1 MLCFWPSLD
10 RSKLG
15 IKQWDSNAL
24 FRRSMLVVTPSSAFF
39 CREHNQQEKEFNF
52 PRKRRTMFSEFVSL
66 LRWARRHVYQ
76 FFDCSNLRLLPYCES
91 RLTHHFR
98 TWSDLVSM
106 NNSQYE
112 CKAPNPFLS
121 ICEWISS
128 GKTQRTMIQMET
140 IYQVLLEGTGGKVML
155 PRTQTTRVGIS
166 PNYFK
171 LLLVTS
177 LSSSFIP
184 AGSLY
189 Y

>member
-1 MLCFWPSLD
+1 
-10 RSKLG
+10 
-15 IKQWDSNAL
+15 
-24 FRRSMLVVTPSSAFF
+24 
-39 CREHNQQEKEFNF
+39 
-52 PRKRRTMFSEFVSL
+52 
-66 LRWARRHVYQ
+66 
-76 FFDCSNLRLLPYCES
+76 
-91 RLTHHFR
+91 
-98 TWSDLVSM
+98 
-106 NNSQYE
+106 
-112 CKAPNPFLS
+112 
-121 ICEWISS
+121 
-128 GKTQRTMIQMET
+128 MIQMET